1 MSSKF
6 DKDRDKR
13 LRMVSGA
20 LDDYSRSLRGKP
32 ARPPLWA
39 ALLGLGLVVF
49 VLLLKLAALI
59 AIVWGLYELAQY
71 LDSLT

>member
-1 MSSKF
+1 MSKRLE
-6 DKDRDKR
+6 KDRDKR
-13 LRMVSGA
+13 LRMLSGA

-39 ALLGLGLVVF
+39 TLLGVGLVLV
-49 VLLLKLAALI
+49 VLLVKLAVVLAVI
-59 AIVWGLYELAQY
+59 WGLVELAQY

>member
-1 MSSKF
+1 MSSRF
-6 DKDRDKR
+6 EKDRDKR
-13 LRMVSGA
+13 LKMVSGA

-39 ALLGLGLVVF
+39 GLLALGFVVF
-49 VLLLKLAALI
+49 VVLLKLAILAL
-59 AIVWGLYELAQY
+59 IVWGLYEAAQY